1 MASTGRPCAAILGEG
16 DRFAFIR
23 QRRVAEAMGTAT
35 CFWTSIFLCSRHM
48 YILKATVSRC
58 CRTFGE
64 EKLAC
69 NKMADILLRMKKLF
83 EARLLRSSDEVESR
97 RVSDFSVSKSLGA
110 SSV

>member
-16 DRFAFIR
+16 GPFCIHQAK
-23 QRRVAEAMGTAT
+23 RVEFSRSHGHRDMLLDLN
-35 CFWTSIFLCSRHM
+35 FIFLCSRHM

-69 NKMADILLRMKKLF
+69 NKMADISLF
-83 EARLLRSSDEVESR
+83 FLESEEA
-97 RVSDFSVSKSLGA
+97 F
-110 SSV
+110 